1 MEKFDKNIFRDTTK
15 PVKVIIDTD
24 PGVDDTACLI
34 YAMFDENVDIKLL
47 TTVAGNVG
55 IDVSTRNLLHV
66 LDLFDKDIPV
76 AKGAARAL
84 LRDSETAEF
93 IHQKSGMGG
102 YTPPEGSTRKLLEKD
117 AIEAMYETIMAG
129 DGDINVVVLGPHTNI
144 AGLIIRHPDVIPKI
158 PKIAFMGGSPYG
170 NPDYPDHISFNISS
184 DPEAFKV
191 VLLSGIPLLMC
202 PSHMG
207 RRKAHLDEAFVNSL
221 ENINDV
227 GKFLHTM
234 YSEYWEPSYSDKRI
248 TTNDTCTLLALVYP
262 KLFVM
267 KKVEADVNTCCEP
280 GKTDICFCDNGKI
293 DFVHDVHREDFLK
306 FLTTELNDSDL
317 ASIKIKSK

>member
-1 MEKFDKNIFRDTTK
+1 MEKFDKNIYRDTTK

-34 YAMFDENVDIKLL
+34 YAMFDENVEIKLL

-76 AKGAARAL
+76 AKGASRAL

-102 YTPPEGSTRKLLEKD
+102 YTPTESNRKLLEKD

-129 DGDINVVVLGPHTNI
+129 DGDIAIVVLGPHTNI
-144 AGLIIRHPDVIPKI
+144 AGLIIRHPDVVSKI
-158 PKIAFMGGSPYG
+158 PKIAFMGGSPFG

-207 RRKAHLDEAFVNSL
+207 RRKAHLDEEFVYGL
-221 ENINDV
+221 EKINDV
-227 GKFLHTM
+227 GKFLYTM
-234 YSEYWEPSYSDKRI
+234 YSAYWEPAYADKRI

-262 KLFVM
+262 KLFIM
-267 KKVEADVNTCCEP
+267 KKVDADVNTCLTP
-280 GKTDICFCDNGKI
+280 GKTDIRFTSNGKI
-293 DFVHDVHREDFLK
+293 DFVHDVDREEFLK
-306 FLTTELNDSDL
+306 FLTTELNDMSEV
-317 ASIKIKSK
+317 KINRK